1 MQTYTVEVG
10 KWRIWKCWDEMIST
24 TNLTTH
30 KLFLSKK
37 HSENVARYTQKKGM
51 FQSRPFFVLNHIND
65 LISLALL
72 LQQETQD
79 NSILNDIWD
88 IFVSNILWYGIKDS
102 FPGWKA
108 LHAYQQTTKES
119 IMRLCTCMAFE
130 LWDQLQVKLEGRL
143 ADIRCKNWTKL

>member
-1 MQTYTVEVG
+1 
-10 KWRIWKCWDEMIST
+10 MIST

-37 HSENVARYTQKKGM
+37 HSENVARDTQKKGM

-79 NSILNDIWD
+79 NSILNDI
-88 IFVSNILWYGIKDS
+88 
-102 FPGWKA
+102 
-108 LHAYQQTTKES
+108 
-119 IMRLCTCMAFE
+119 
-130 LWDQLQVKLEGRL
+130 
-143 ADIRCKNWTKL
+143 